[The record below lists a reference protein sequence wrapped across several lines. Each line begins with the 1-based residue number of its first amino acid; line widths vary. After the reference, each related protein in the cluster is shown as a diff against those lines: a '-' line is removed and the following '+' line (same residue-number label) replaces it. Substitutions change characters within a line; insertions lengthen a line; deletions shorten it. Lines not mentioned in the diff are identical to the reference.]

1 MSIDKR
7 RGMQKIICVGT
18 LENLILYKEWVFEPG
33 STCKPLGGIEV
44 AVAACGWLQDTLIVS
59 DARPS

>member
-1 MSIDKR
+1 
-7 RGMQKIICVGT
+7 MQKIICVGT

-44 AVAACGWLQDTLIVS
+44 AVAACGCLQDTLIVS